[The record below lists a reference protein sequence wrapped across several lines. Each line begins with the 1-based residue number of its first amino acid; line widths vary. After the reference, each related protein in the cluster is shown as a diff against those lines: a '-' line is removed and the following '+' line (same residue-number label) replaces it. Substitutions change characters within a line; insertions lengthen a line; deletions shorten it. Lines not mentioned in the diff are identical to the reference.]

1 MRIAMVIPPATPD
14 VASDGQTG
22 PRPPAASWTKTA
34 SPWTRIPQARTRN
47 SFPLSGDPST
57 EFPLDVRMEQDDPAV
72 RLDCPETQHLGHERP
87 DLAGREVRHRDHVS
101 AQQLRL
107 AVPRLYG
114 GRRPLDP
121 KRTEVDL

>member
-1 MRIAMVIPPATPD
+1 MA
-14 VASDGQTG
+14 G
-22 PRPPAASWTKTA
+22 PSPPAASWTKTA

-57 EFPLDVRMEQDDPAV
+57 EFPLGVRTEQDDPAV
-72 RLDCPETQHLGHERP
+72 RLDRPETQHLGHERP
-87 DLAGREVRHRDHVS
+87 DLAGREIRHRDHVS

-114 GRRPLDP
+114 SRRPPDP
-121 KRTEVDL
+121 KRTDVDLSLVRAIPGLWQILHA